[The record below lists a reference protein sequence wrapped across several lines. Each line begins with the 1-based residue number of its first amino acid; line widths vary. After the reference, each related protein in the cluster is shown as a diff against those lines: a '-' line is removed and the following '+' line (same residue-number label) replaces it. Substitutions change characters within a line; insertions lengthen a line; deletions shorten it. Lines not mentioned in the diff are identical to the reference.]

1 MTSIVTYQGDLRCE
15 STHLK
20 SGDSF
25 TTDAPLDNHGK
36 GEAFSPTDTVA
47 TALAS
52 CMLTVMA
59 IKAEEL
65 GVNLLGS
72 AAKVTKFMSSSPRRI
87 AQIDVELE
95 MKGTCDQRT
104 QLILERV
111 ANTCPV
117 LNSLHPELIK
127 NIIFNWG

>member
-1 MTSIVTYQGDLRCE
+1 MTSFVEYKGNLRCE

-20 SGDSF
+20 SSDSF
-25 TTDAPLDNHGK
+25 TTDAPVDNNGK

-52 CMLTVMA
+52 CMLTVMG
-59 IKAEEL
+59 IKADEI
-65 GVNLLGS
+65 GVNLIGS
-72 AAKVTKFMSSSPRRI
+72 VAKVTKTMSASPRRI
-87 AQIDVELE
+87 SQIDVELG
-95 MKGTCDQRT
+95 MKGNCDHRA

-117 LNSLHPELIK
+117 FNSLHPELVK